1 MPAVDVIVPTGDT
14 HPIIHPSSC
23 RRHGHMRALTL
34 VADRQLVIA
43 QVPEPPPPGLGEV
56 QIRVKAVALNHID
69 VWGYRGMV
77 FAKRKLPLVVG
88 AEASGEIAAVG
99 EAVTRFRPAQKV
111 VMYGA
116 LTCGICRACSEG
128 RDNLCEDVAGIM
140 GFHVDGFAREFLNLP
155 ERLVIP
161 VPDGVSERDAA
172 CAPIAFSTVQHML
185 FDNAKLQGGE
195 TVLVHAGGSGIGTV
209 AIMMSKAIGCA
220 VITTVGDDSKIDG
233 VKALG
238 ADHVINYRKD
248 RFEHETRK
256 ITKKKG
262 VDVVFEHVGADTFNG
277 SLLTLKRG
285 GRLVTCGS
293 TPRPALQL
301 KLMPLFQQQY
311 HIFGSFGATMRN
323 IAESLD
329 KMAAGMHPV
338 IDTEVPIDDVAPA
351 LKRMESRQVVGKIIV
366 YL

>member
-1 MPAVDVIVPTGDT
+1 MSAIDVIVPSGDT
-14 HPIIHPSSC
+14 HAVKDPSSY
-23 RRHGHMRALTL
+23 RKYGIMRALTL

-43 QVPEPPPPGLGEV
+43 ELPAPAPPGPGEV
-56 QIRVKAVALNHID
+56 QIAVKAVALNHID
-69 VWGYRGMV
+69 VWGYRGMA
-77 FAKRKLPLVVG
+77 FAKRKRPLVVG

-99 EAVTRFRPAQKV
+99 QGVTRFKPGQTV

-116 LTCGICRACSEG
+116 LTCGVCRACKEG

-140 GFHVDGFAREFLNLP
+140 GFHVDGFARELMNLP

-161 VPDGVSERDAA
+161 VPDGVSQRDAA

-209 AIMMSKAIGCA
+209 AIMMSKAIGCT

-256 ITKKKG
+256 ITRKKG

-293 TPRPALQL
+293 TSGPTTTLN
-301 KLMPLFQQQY
+301 LMQLFQQQY
-311 HIFGSFGATMRN
+311 RIFGSFGATMRN

-338 IDTEVPIDDVAPA
+338 IDTEVPIEDVAAA
-351 LKRMESRQVVGKIIV
+351 LKRMESRQVFGKIV
-366 YL
+366 VGF